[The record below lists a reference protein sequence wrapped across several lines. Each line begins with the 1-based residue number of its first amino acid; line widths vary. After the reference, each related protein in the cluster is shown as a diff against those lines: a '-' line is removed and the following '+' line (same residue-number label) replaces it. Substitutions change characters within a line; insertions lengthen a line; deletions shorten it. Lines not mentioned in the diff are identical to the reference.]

1 MKNNF
6 TKIIIKNNIRIYLS
20 NLQDLANKIL
30 SYHKYPPLP
39 AIILGNSLAVF
50 SPMKFIYDCQKLMV
64 RIKSNGPIKSLIME
78 IKDNNVRSLISD
90 PNIVT
95 EYDNKNYNDIPLILG
110 LGDEGS
116 LEISRKI
123 KNEYFNS
130 ITKLVRFDIVTDL
143 AYFLNVSDQIFS
155 AILSDVELSKDNPLF
170 FSKARSIIFQLLPE
184 HTEED
189 KKWIENFIANINIKS
204 LTINEIEEKIQGT
217 LLETKN
223 LSSKCWCSKEKMI
236 KAILLLPIKEQ
247 KELKKESLEIK
258 CEFCLKKITI
268 KKEDFLS

>member
-20 NLQDLANKIL
+20 NLQDLANEIL
-30 SYHKYPPLP
+30 NYHKYLPLP

-50 SPMKFIYDCQKLMV
+50 SPLKFLYDCEKLMI
-64 RIKSNGPIKSLIME
+64 RIKSNGPIESLIME
-78 IKDNNVRSLISD
+78 IQENNVRSLISN

-110 LGDEGS
+110 IGDSGS
-116 LEISRKI
+116 LEISRKV

-130 ITKLVRFDIVTDL
+130 VTKLVRFDIVTNL

-155 AILSDVELSKDNPLF
+155 AILSDVEMSQDNPLF
-170 FSKARSIIFQLLPE
+170 FTKAKSIIFQLLPD

-189 KKWIENFIANINIKS
+189 KQWIENFVATTNFKKLSID
-204 LTINEIEEKIQGT
+204 EIEEKIQGK
-217 LLETKN
+217 LLETKH

-236 KAILLLPIKEQ
+236 RAIQLLPIKEQ
-247 KELKKESLEIK
+247 EELKKDKLEIK
-258 CEFCLKKITI
+258 CEFCLNTIII